1 MADVVVIVVDAGT
14 ADVVATVAAGA
25 ALTGCAGSVTG
36 TTRAEA
42 AIAPAAKA
50 CLIMSD
56 HPVS

>member
-1 MADVVVIVVDAGT
+1 MVIVVDAGT